1 MIAYFNGQYVS
12 KENIKISPD
21 DRGFLFADGVYEVIR
36 SYGGRLFK
44 IDEHLSRLSRSLE
57 ELRMAPVSLAHLKT
71 VAEQLMHRNNLENE
85 DATLY
90 IQITRGVAPRKHPFP
105 DPETSPTV
113 YVSASVL
120 QPSPAE
126 WETGIAV
133 ILVPDL
139 RWQRCDIKS
148 LGLLPNVLASQQA
161 KEQGASEAV
170 FVRDGVI
177 TEGSHTSF
185 CAVFDGELVTHPAN
199 HHILDGITRSVVLDL
214 CVTLGIS
221 VRESPILERTLK
233 GASELMVLGTTSE
246 VVPVVRVDD
255 WVVGDGKPGP
265 ITSKLKQAF
274 GDLRAA

>member
-1 MIAYFNGQYVS
+1 MIAYFNGRYVS
-12 KENIKISPD
+12 KDNIKISPD